1 MFFLTHSILGE
12 NIAFEVRWRTRKM
25 CCMCVLNIYT
35 STTKH
40 IFHSFFFLLPS
51 NPNTGTGKI
60 QYAMS
65 QARNCN
71 ISTYGLWIQVVNI
84 FLFLCFRIR
93 VMPRIQILGTSP
105 LELLKIGVY
114 CFFAY
119 DGQTNICH
127 QTKHIFHSFFFLLA
141 SNPNTGTRNIQYT
154 MRQAL
159 NCDILT

>member
-12 NIAFEVRWRTRKM
+12 NIAFEVRWRTLKM

-65 QARNCN
+65 QAPNCN

-93 VMPRIQILGTSP
+93 VMPRIQILDTSP
-105 LELLKIGVY
+105 LELLKIGVH
-114 CFFAY
+114 CFFCLWWA
-119 DGQTNICH
+119 DKHLPSNQTYL
-127 QTKHIFHSFFFLLA
+127 SLFFLSIGLK
-141 SNPNTGTRNIQYT
+141 PKHWDQEYT
-154 MRQAL
+154 IPHDSSA
-159 NCDILT
+159 